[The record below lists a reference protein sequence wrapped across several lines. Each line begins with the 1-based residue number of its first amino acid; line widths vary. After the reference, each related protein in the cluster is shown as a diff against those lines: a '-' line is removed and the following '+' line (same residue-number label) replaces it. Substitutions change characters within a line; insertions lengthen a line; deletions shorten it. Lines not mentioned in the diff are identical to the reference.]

1 MTFKEFFAK
10 CKKYAVKPIDWML
23 RIRFYGKMQ
32 KIDKFDDNLKV
43 ILTKIE
49 EKINIAEKEGSKEI
63 QKILK
68 DTVSWCENLVNHIQM
83 KYSKIFYR
91 FFIELFT
98 LLILGTKFIL
108 PLLPLIGSIL
118 FTTAIVVCLAF
129 AAYKYHVTS
138 KNLQN
143 KYAKEVFAELEN
155 FDFSILDSLD
165 PIANNNLL
173 DFNKIDIV
181 EKNDRINLNDLEK
194 HYQTYESHGYKDIVR
209 AQENKI
215 FLLSNNGLI
224 DKKQLQINFYKKQ
237 NDKTSLDNV
246 SKVKKIVLDK
256 SKL

>member
-23 RIRFYGKMQ
+23 RIRFYGKMK

-49 EKINIAEKEGSKEI
+49 EKNNIAKNAGSKEI

-68 DTVSWCENLVNHIQM
+68 ETVSWCENLVNHIHM

-98 LLILGTKFIL
+98 LLILATKFIL

-118 FTTAIVVCLAF
+118 FTTVIVVCLAF
-129 AAYKYHVTS
+129 AAYKYHVIS
-138 KNLQN
+138 KNLQDN
-143 KYAKEVFAELEN
+143 YTKELFAELEN
-155 FDFSILDSLD
+155 FDFSLLDQ
-165 PIANNNLL
+165 ITENNLL
-173 DFNKIDIV
+173 YVNKVDIV
-181 EKNDRINLNDLEK
+181 ENNDRINLNTLEK
-194 HYQTYESHGYKDIVR
+194 HYQTYESHGYKNILQ
-209 AQENKI
+209 AKENRI
-215 FLLSNNGLI
+215 FLLSNSGLI
-224 DKKQLQINFYKKQ
+224 DEQQLQNNSYEKHK
-237 NDKTSLDNV
+237 DTTSLNV
-246 SKVKKIVLDK
+246 SKFKKIVLSK